1 MFIGIDDYGSKSQVA
16 IFKRRFAQI
25 NRNNLILVSAG
36 AVEIRLVRVQ
46 LISHCGRWS
55 NRKGQS
61 WQGTVRAKVAG

>member
-1 MFIGIDDYGSKSQVA
+1 MFIGIDDYGSESQVA

-46 LISHCGRWS
+46 LISHCGARS